1 MILLWSQF
9 GSTGLFTTSGKNGH
23 HRTYQILIFILKT
36 SSLLEC
42 YYQST
47 FYAFSAYLRI
57 SLHQL
62 SPFPSAPLD
71 YFQHVIIS
79 IILKKPHSWPYTPPI
94 LPWTHSNQAFAL
106 LFAKMASNGLHI
118 AKSCGQ
124 FSVFVLLDQKA
135 ASGINNTLLLL
146 GILSSFCSQN
156 TRLSWPL
163 FPQWL
168 LFSASFAA

>member
-1 MILLWSQF
+1 MLLPKYILRLLCLPEDITSSTLPLSFCTIGLFPTCYNFYHLKKNHTHDPILL
-9 GSTGLFTTSGKNGH
+9 LFSHEPT
-23 HRTYQILIFILKT
+23 LIRL
-36 SSLLEC
+36 SLYC
-42 YYQST
+42 S
-47 FYAFSAYLRI
+47 
-57 SLHQL
+57 
-62 SPFPSAPLD
+62 
-71 YFQHVIIS
+71 
-79 IILKKPHSWPYTPPI
+79 
-94 LPWTHSNQAFAL
+94 
-106 LFAKMASNGLHI
+106 AKMASNGLHI